1 VVPQTAVVEEDTR
14 DHERSREAPPPGLIR
29 ACDEPCPELPVELQ
43 ELLAG
48 A

>member
-1 VVPQTAVVEEDTR
+1 VVPQTAVVEEDAR
-14 DHERSREAPPPGLIR
+14 DHERAGETPPSGLIR
-29 ACDEPCPELPVELQ
+29 ACDKSCAELPVELQ